1 MADED
6 LVVED
11 VKTVFLEMVR
21 CLVDKS
27 DEVKLNTLRDE
38 QAIVFQVIVDPSD
51 VGKVIGKPGRHAR
64 ALRTLLSAASVKY
77 KKQFRMDI
85 PVDRD

>member
-1 MADED
+1 LADED

-11 VKTVFLEMVR
+11 VRTVFLTMVR

-27 DEVKLNTLRDE
+27 DEVKLNTLRDG

-51 VGKVIGKPGRHAR
+51 VGKVIGKSGRHAR

-77 KKQFRMDI
+77 KQQFRMDI
-85 PVDRD
+85 PADRD